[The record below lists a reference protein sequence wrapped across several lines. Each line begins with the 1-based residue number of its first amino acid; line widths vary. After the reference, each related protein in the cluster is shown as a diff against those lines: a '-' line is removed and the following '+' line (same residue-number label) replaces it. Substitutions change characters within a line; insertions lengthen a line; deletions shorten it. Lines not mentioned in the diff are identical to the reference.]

1 MGGWSDRAGVRG
13 VATLPVGTVF
23 SGSPEHGGMSVWNQ
37 LAEVEPTT
45 LIVVGFVLVVFP
57 EPATSAA
64 GAGVMLLG
72 IAWWISTWR

>member
-1 MGGWSDRAGVRG
+1 
-13 VATLPVGTVF
+13 
-23 SGSPEHGGMSVWNQ
+23 MSVWNQ